1 MRQFLLTNLK
11 RNASG
16 DGYSFRVPIETL
28 GVSLEKLGQFDFVP
42 GQDRYDGKA
51 LFIRGGRSGYIKERE
66 MGLIN
71 EFFPHARVETLD
83 TGHWGKHRQGGQ
95 KGISV
100 YYREVR
106 IIVITHGSF
115 FFLLDQIVHAEKPD
129 DFLRLV
135 TEFATEK

>member
-28 GVSLEKLGQFDFVP
+28 GDSLEKLGQFDFVP

-66 MGLIN
+66 MGLIKD
-71 EFFPHARVETLD
+71 FFPHSRVETLN
-83 TGHWGKHRQGGQ
+83 TGHWGKHKTNKTRVEGRNTGYH
-95 KGISV
+95 KK
-100 YYREVR
+100 VR
-106 IIVITHGSF
+106 MTTVIYESIF
-115 FFLLDQIVHAEKPD
+115 Y
-129 DFLRLV
+129 LV
-135 TEFATEK
+135 FCLAQPFSPC

>member
-1 MRQFLLTNLK
+1 VRQFLLKNLK

-28 GVSLEKLGQFDFVP
+28 GDSLEKLGQFDFVP

-71 EFFPHARVETLD
+71 DFFPHARVETLD
-83 TGHWGKHRQGGQ
+83 TGHWGKHRQGWPRRN
-95 KGISV
+95 ISV
-100 YYREVR
+100 LQGNEDSHDYSR
-106 IIVITHGSF
+106 I
-115 FFLLDQIVHAEKPD
+115 FFLL
-129 DFLRLV
+129 
-135 TEFATEK
+135 T